1 MKWGTTTATDHIL
14 RYRGNKSTFSYNILA
29 LLCFLGTFPASLVA
43 HCMGPMVLFKV
54 YGIALNTMMISITR
68 LFKPI
73 LTTLELTAVAT
84 GGGYEIMAVIQ
95 YLFYVVITQ
104 YYLIMFVS
112 ISLD

>member
-1 MKWGTTTATDHIL
+1 
-14 RYRGNKSTFSYNILA
+14 
-29 LLCFLGTFPASLVA
+29 
-43 HCMGPMVLFKV
+43 
-54 YGIALNTMMISITR
+54 MMISITR